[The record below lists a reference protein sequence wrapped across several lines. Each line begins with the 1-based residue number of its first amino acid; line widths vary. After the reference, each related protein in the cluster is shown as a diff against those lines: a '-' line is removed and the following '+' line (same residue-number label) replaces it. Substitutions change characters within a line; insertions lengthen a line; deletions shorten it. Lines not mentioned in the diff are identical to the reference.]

1 MAALQRVPGQAIAA
15 GQPFSTQLAHKRHS
29 HAPLLGLPGEPDV
42 RFAHATALWLARMLC
57 AIEDEYFPRDGLGR
71 DQVWVLRHVART
83 VDLAL
88 MVDALNY
95 LDARRGGQ
103 RVAAELAPLIVVVAP
118 VEAVRRGAVVAL
130 WKVDG
135 GNLEVVLGLPRRVRA
150 KKDAVDS
157 VGLVRGSGN
166 SSIDGRTLN

>member
-15 GQPFSTQLAHKRHS
+15 GQLFNTQLAHKRHS

-88 MVDALNY
+88 VVDALNY

-103 RVAAELAPLIVVVAP
+103 GVAAE
-118 VEAVRRGAVVAL
+118 GA
-130 WKVDG
+130 
-135 GNLEVVLGLPRRVRA
+135 
-150 KKDAVDS
+150 
-157 VGLVRGSGN
+157 
-166 SSIDGRTLN
+166 